1 MKRMTTIVLALGIA
15 LSAWCC
21 LAPAGDGAWAEAG
34 ETSSEHAGEGGHH
47 GGGINWYQF
56 GRETPPLIANI
67 VNLAI
72 MLFILWYFARKPAR
86 EYFRERSLKVRA
98 AIDDSEKTKREAEEK
113 YRQVSDKLDAIEE
126 EMQALKK
133 ELIASAV
140 AENERVIA
148 EARSQADLVRANAL
162 RLIEQEKEV
171 MLENLK
177 RDIAGRVVQ
186 RAREILKAKISKQD
200 HDRMTRETI
209 DFYSRSTQG

>member
-1 MKRMTTIVLALGIA
+1 MKRLSAIVLALGIA
-15 LSAWCC
+15 LSAWFC
-21 LAPAGDGAWAEAG
+21 LAPSGDGAWAEAG
-34 ETSSEHAGEGGHH
+34 EPSSEHAGEGGHH
-47 GGGINWYQF
+47 GEGINWYQF
-56 GRETPPLIANI
+56 GKETPPLVANI

-98 AIDDSEKTKREAEEK
+98 ALEDSEKTKREAEEK
-113 YRQVSDKLDAIEE
+113 YRQVADKLDAIEE

-209 DFYSRSTQG
+209 DFYTGSTQG